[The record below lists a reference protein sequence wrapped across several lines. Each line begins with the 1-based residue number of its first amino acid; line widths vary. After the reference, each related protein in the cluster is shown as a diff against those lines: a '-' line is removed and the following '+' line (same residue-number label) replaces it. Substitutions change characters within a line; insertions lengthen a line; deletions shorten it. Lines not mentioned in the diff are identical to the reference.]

1 MGSIGES
8 SVTSNEE
15 DDPRSGA
22 SAVNTMKT
30 HLNYNNRRLERLRV
44 TDGNDSTLIEVSLWN
59 IYLMQSLWK

>member
-44 TDGNDSTLIEVSLWN
+44 TDSTLIEVSLWN